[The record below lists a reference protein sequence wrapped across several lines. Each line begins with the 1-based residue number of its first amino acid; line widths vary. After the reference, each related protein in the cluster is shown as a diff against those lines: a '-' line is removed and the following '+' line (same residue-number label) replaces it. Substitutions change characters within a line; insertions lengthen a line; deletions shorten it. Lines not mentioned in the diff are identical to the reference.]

1 MSNATQ
7 FIYLLFLFHFKTRIN
22 AFCIKTADFMAL
34 LRKINHHN
42 ARQGQ
47 AQTQ

>member
-1 MSNATQ
+1 MLNATKL
-7 FIYLLFLFHFKTRIN
+7 IYLLFLFHFKTRIN
-22 AFCIKTADFMAL
+22 ALCITIADFMAL